1 MKMEKMYITH
11 SDCMK
16 MVQENY
22 IKQGFLNDNL
32 YILKM
37 EQR

>member
-11 SDCMK
+11 SDCME

-22 IKQGFLNDNL
+22 IKQGFLDVNL
-32 YILKM
+32 YILKI
-37 EQR
+37 ELI